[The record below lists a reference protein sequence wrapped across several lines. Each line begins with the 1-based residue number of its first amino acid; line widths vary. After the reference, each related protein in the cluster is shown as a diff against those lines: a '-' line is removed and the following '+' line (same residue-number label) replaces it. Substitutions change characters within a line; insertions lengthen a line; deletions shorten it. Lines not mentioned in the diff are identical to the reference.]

1 MGNASSSIPLL
12 LLLLLLLLNL
22 LLLWCGRCSA
32 LQQAAVSKAVVAT
45 GGELWCV
52 AKNNAEDAALQ
63 SAIDWACG
71 PGRADCRPIQQGGA
85 CFDPDDIQSH
95 ASYSFN
101 DYYLRNGLSASACNF
116 SGTAALT
123 SLNPSHGSCVFPSRL
138 ALVCFRFAILLLTM
152 REKGKSS
159 SSTNGSFSGSA
170 SSTLGPA
177 AYDMSGAPRLLL
189 KTLSLWSTCSL
200 VGMLLVSA
208 TTNSNFPS
216 S

>member
-123 SLNPSHGSCVFPSRL
+123 SLNPSHGSCVFPS
-138 ALVCFRFAILLLTM
+138 
-152 REKGKSS
+152 SS

>member
-1 MGNASSSIPLL
+1 MGNASSSFP
-12 LLLLLLLLNL
+12 LLLLNL
-22 LLLWCGRCSA
+22 LLLWCRRCGA
-32 LQQAAVSKAVVAT
+32 LQQAAVAKAVVAT

-123 SLNPSHGSCVFPSRL
+123 SLDPSHGSCVFPS
-138 ALVCFRFAILLLTM
+138 
-152 REKGKSS
+152 SS

-200 VGMLLVSA
+200 VGMLVSA
-208 TTNSNFPS
+208 TTSSNFPS
-216 S
+216 P